1 MADIHIADF
10 YKDVARI
17 FAQLYLSFPRKIT
30 LFVEDISGPD
40 SPDEFGL
47 HCTRFQSCFST
58 MTWLAET
65 GYIHYESTIR
75 QEALDQVTLSHKG
88 FTVLYSRLDMEEL
101 SGIAVDADKELP
113 PSVQET
119 YASSIYLVRQALKSG
134 SSHAI
139 EQVVQTLL
147 RK

>member
-17 FAQLYLSFPRKIT
+17 FTQLYLNFPRKIT

-58 MTWLAET
+58 MLWLAET

-88 FTVLYSRLDMEEL
+88 FTVLYARLDIEEL
-101 SGIAVDADKELP
+101 SGTDVNDAQDLP
-113 PSVQET
+113 ASVQES
-119 YASSIYLVRQALKSG
+119 YASGIYLVRQALKSG
-134 SSHAI
+134 SSTAI
-139 EQVVQTLL
+139 EHVIQSLL

>member
-1 MADIHIADF
+1 MADLHIADF

-17 FAQLYLSFPRKIT
+17 FAQLYASFPRKII

-47 HCTRFQSCFST
+47 HCPRFQSCFST
-58 MTWLAET
+58 MIWLAES
-65 GYIHYESTIR
+65 GYITYASTIR

-88 FTVLYSRLDMEEL
+88 FTLLYSRVNIEDM
-101 SGIAVDADKELP
+101 SGTSQEIDSDLP
-113 PSVQET
+113 PSVQAIHAT
-119 YASSIYLVRQALKSG
+119 NIYLLRQALKSG

-139 EQVVQTLL
+139 EQVVQELL
-147 RK
+147 RR

>member
-17 FAQLYLSFPRKIT
+17 FTQLYLSFPRKIT

-47 HCTRFQSCFST
+47 HCARFQSCFST
-58 MTWLAET
+58 MIWLAEA
-65 GYIHYESTIR
+65 GYITYESTIR

-88 FTVLYSRLDMEEL
+88 FTLLYSRLDLEEHA
-101 SGIAVDADKELP
+101 GIAVDADKELP
-113 PSVQET
+113 PSVQDT
-119 YASSIYLVRQALKSG
+119 FATNIYLVRQALKSG